1 MISSL
6 PHHISFFLLLLLS
19 YYFFAI
25 IHKFQMAPKH
35 IRTWPSES
43 LSFKSSYLSSANQE
57 NNYNTLF
64 QYYFIIKPRYVDES
78 FSKKEKYEFLNF
90 FDQVGL
96 FTFIC
101 NKMEHMFPNLV
112 KHLYS
117 NLFHQNGVISIKF
130 CITPISLSLSLSFEE
145 FGEISSLPS
154 EGTRYSFDSS
164 VDLGKF
170 LTFILLPNIFW
181 SILRK
186 VLNLLSH
193 SDLWLWLII
202 LFIMW

>member
-1 MISSL
+1 M
-6 PHHISFFLLLLLS
+6 
-19 YYFFAI
+19 
-25 IHKFQMAPKH
+25 
-35 IRTWPSES
+35 
-43 LSFKSSYLSSANQE
+43 
-57 NNYNTLF
+57 
-64 QYYFIIKPRYVDES
+64 DES

-101 NKMEHMFPNLV
+101 NKMEHVFPKLV

-117 NLFHQNGVISIKF
+117 NLFHQNGVISIKV
-130 CITPISLSLSLSFEE
+130 CITPISLSLEE

-170 LTFILLPNIFW
+170 LTFILLPNIF
-181 SILRK
+181 
-186 VLNLLSH
+186 
-193 SDLWLWLII
+193 
-202 LFIMW
+202 